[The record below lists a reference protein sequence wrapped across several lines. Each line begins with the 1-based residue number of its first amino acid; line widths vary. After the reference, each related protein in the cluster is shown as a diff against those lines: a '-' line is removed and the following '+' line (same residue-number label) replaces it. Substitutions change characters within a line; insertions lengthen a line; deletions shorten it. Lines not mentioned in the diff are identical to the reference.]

1 MFTTYE
7 DTHARTQGLHFEGRD
22 RSGKRVIVDAAE
34 MAADRFE
41 VMAMRSN
48 GREIACRTVEGLAEA
63 RRAFDELMADILSA
77 GAPAPV
83 PAPLTGKYAQLRDDL
98 AAALAAGQQAE
109 AGVPDD
115 RGTCNFDCAAVCLPR
130 WAAAKVER
138 AAKDAG
144 CACGT
149 WSSMGSGWYTFAPV
163 TRGQGLARTKNA
175 EAMADALQRLG
186 YNVTM
191 YYQMD

>member
-7 DTHARTQGLHFEGRD
+7 DTHARTQDLHFEGRD
-22 RSGKRVIVDAAE
+22 CSGKRVIIDAAE

-41 VMAMRSN
+41 VMAMRTN
-48 GREIACRTVEGLAEA
+48 GRELACRSVSGLDEA
-63 RRAFDELMADILSA
+63 RRAFDELMARFLSA
-77 GAPAPV
+77 DAPAPA
-83 PAPLTGKYAQLRDDL
+83 PAPLAGKYAQLRDDL

-130 WAAAKVER
+130 WTAAKVER
-138 AAKDAG
+138 AAKEAG
-144 CACGT
+144 CACST

-163 TRGQGLARTKNA
+163 TRCQGLGRTRNA
-175 EAMADALQRLG
+175 EAMAAALQRLG
-186 YNVTM
+186 YNAMM